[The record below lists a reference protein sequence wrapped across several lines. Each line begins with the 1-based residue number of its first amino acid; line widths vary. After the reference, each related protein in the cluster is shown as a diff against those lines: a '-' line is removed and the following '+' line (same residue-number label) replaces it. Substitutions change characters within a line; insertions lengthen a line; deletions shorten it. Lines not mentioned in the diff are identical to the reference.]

1 MEKGKTPDIRRI
13 ILLLTDILVVLSV
26 TWSVTGMATV
36 RSEGLLVSGGWSA
49 FKYYTVLSNVF
60 CALACL
66 ASAICCM
73 VRKTHV
79 LPKGLY
85 LFRLMGSSVVSV
97 TFVVVLI
104 FLGPLYGYG
113 PMFSGVCFWLH
124 LFAPVMGIAGQ
135 IACEPEKPMPVK
147 STFWALVP
155 TFAYGCFYIG
165 VNAAGWT
172 GTADPKTDFYAFL
185 RWGWA
190 VGILMFMVVFL
201 INWLAAFILAKRK

>member
-1 MEKGKTPDIRRI
+1 MHGSRYGHSYKALDTHFFRQARFRGNGGQPDRGRHPC
-13 ILLLTDILVVLSV
+13 SV
-26 TWSVTGMATV
+26 GRQQADS
-36 RSEGLLVSGGWSA
+36 
-49 FKYYTVLSNVF
+49 
-60 CALACL
+60 
-66 ASAICCM
+66 
-73 VRKTHV
+73 
-79 LPKGLY
+79 GLY

-165 VNAAGWT
+165 VNSAGWT

-201 INWLAAFILAKRK
+201 INWLAAFILTKRK